1 MCGKNAGLSWGATE
15 TAVPWG
21 TGEAMRLRVAAFT
34 LVLGLGV
41 VGLVSAQES
50 GNWFTRWFTPAA
62 KTEPA
67 KNADAKSETPPSA
80 AISRLKQAKA
90 DLERRQAVCNRLIEI
105 ADASGD
111 DDLRRKAEQLDQRAW
126 DLYTTMA
133 NRLRDAERPLGEV
146 SARDVGLTKKGDR

>member
-1 MCGKNAGLSWGATE
+1 
-15 TAVPWG
+15 
-21 TGEAMRLRVAAFT
+21 MRLRVAAFT
-34 LVLGLGV
+34 LAFGLGV

-50 GNWFTRWFTPAA
+50 GTWFTRWFTPAA
-62 KTEPA
+62 KTESA
-67 KNADAKSETPPSA
+67 KKVDAKADPQAPPPAST
-80 AISRLKQAKA
+80 SRLKQAKA

-146 SARDVGLTKKGDR
+146 SARDVGLTRKGDR